1 MLNYQRIYTLTNH
14 CQAILHRYPIKT
26 HQFRVGSGRQILQE
40 GGEDGAGSG
49 DILGFF
55 LFRASA
61 PPRRRGSLTGEMGNR
76 GDVMRIWLICRWQPP
91 WFPILL
97 MVTL

>member
-61 PPRRRGSLTGEMGNR
+61 PPRRRDR
-76 GDVMRIWLICRWQPP
+76 GDMMRRWLICRWQPP

-97 MVTL
+97 MVN